1 MLLALLSGA
10 FRGQSAP
17 VSRVYFFIMDTQT
30 QRKGQ
35 LQEVGQKQRK
45 KPATRGQSIA
55 TEARIAPLPSS
66 DARINPDSL
75 DSFLSHHDADNRLQK
90 LKQQKIALP
99 IDTIV
104 APSTIPQCQLCQ
116 RVARA
121 LHSDS
126 HGNRFVKLGFWEEI
140 LCNKGCPTC
149 SRVAELFIIE
159 FPSDGSDPRSAEY
172 EFWLYNYS
180 STYPSLALESK
191 SRGREQFFSILP
203 LARGTS
209 KVVGVLMD
217 QCWIDFERVLQWIK
231 SCDTM
236 HAECHCN
243 ISASGASFSNQ
254 NMYLIS
260 VSRKCLVKAN
270 GAEKYVAL
278 SYVWGASFSQFRTTK
293 ANLTFLKSEGSL
305 GERRTQDRL
314 PGTIQRAMH
323 FTSLLDVDFLW
334 VDCLCIVQDDPIHA
348 ASQIDSMGSIY
359 SNSYLTLC
367 AADGGDAES
376 GLLGIRQ
383 CSSPRNVQQDIL
395 AFADGPMSSKW
406 VKDMDNKVSVYDAR
420 GWTFQERVLSRRTLS
435 FTGNGLEWRCREVYA
450 QEQNLEVTRFW
461 STFLSAHISRADT
474 LWPCLMKWDNLVSSY
489 LRCRLTYEEDILRA
503 FSGIH
508 ELLSSSM
515 LGGFFFGLPQQF
527 FDAALLWIPEKNL
540 TRREDRKSEIVKTAL
555 PSWSWAGWK
564 GARQSQIIAFG
575 LCHERSTRPNDY
587 RPRMREIYPCVTWF
601 KIDMDT
607 LEKVKIPNDYARFRS
622 DGLAGTIT
630 LPLGWS
636 SHRDEDGHPY
646 YYKYDNAPPGYTFWY
661 PIPTLRGIQQASD
674 RQWGPVLYAKTLRG
688 YFQMGSPLPQEEDRK
703 GDIFPIYSLH
713 TSEGTWAGVIYVH
726 HSPESASEQNQRC
739 ELVLISGGW
748 AVEDENND
756 HQSRWLPEW
765 NYEKRPRS
773 GDKYDF
779 YHVLWIE
786 WQDNIAYRKGLGR
799 VVQKVWDDLP
809 KDEIELFLG

>member
-1 MLLALLSGA
+1 
-10 FRGQSAP
+10 
-17 VSRVYFFIMDTQT
+17 MDTPT
-30 QRKGQ
+30 QRKRQ
-35 LQEVGQKQRK
+35 PQEVDEKEREKQ
-45 KPATRGQSIA
+45 ATRGQSIA
-55 TEARIAPLPSS
+55 TEVRTPTLPSS
-66 DARINPDSL
+66 DALINPDSI
-75 DSFLSHHDADNRLQK
+75 DSFLSHHDADNQLQN
-90 LKQQKIALP
+90 LKQQNIAST
-99 IDTIV
+99 IDTSSDRV
-104 APSTIPQCQLCQ
+104 AAPSTIPQCQLCQ
-116 RVARA
+116 GIARA
-121 LHSDS
+121 LHYDS
-126 HGNRFVKLGFWEEI
+126 QSSRFVKLGFWEEI
-140 LCNKGCPTC
+140 LRNKNCPTC

-159 FPSDGSDPRSAEY
+159 FQSHGSDPRSAEY
-172 EFWLYNYS
+172 EYWLYNFS
-180 STYPSLALESK
+180 SNRKNLALESK

-203 LARGTS
+203 LARGIS
-209 KVVGVLMD
+209 EVVGVVMD

-231 SCDTM
+231 SCDTT

-270 GAEKYVAL
+270 GGERYVAL
-278 SYVWGASFSQFRTTK
+278 SYVWGAGFSQFRTTK
-293 ANLTFLKSEGSL
+293 ANLTFLESEGSL
-305 GERRTQDRL
+305 CEGRTRDRL

-334 VDCLCIVQDDPIHA
+334 VDCLCIVQDDPILA
-348 ASQIDSMGSIY
+348 ASQINSMGSIY

-367 AADGGDAES
+367 AADGVDAGS

-383 CSSPRNVQQDIL
+383 CSPPRNVQQDIL

-406 VKDMDNKVSVYDAR
+406 VKDMDNKASVYDTR
-420 GWTFQERVLSRRTLS
+420 GWTFQEKVLSRRTLS

-450 QEQNLEVTRFW
+450 QEQNLEVTRLW
-461 STFLSAHISRADT
+461 STFLSAHIARADT

-489 LRCRLTYEEDILRA
+489 LRCKLTYEEDILRA
-503 FSGIH
+503 FAGIH

-527 FDAALLWIPEKNL
+527 FDAALLWVPEKNL
-540 TRREDRKSEIVKTAL
+540 TRREDVKSEIVKTAL

-564 GARQSQIIAFG
+564 GARQSQIIPFG

-587 RPRMREIYPCVTWF
+587 RPRIRDIYPCVTWF
-601 KIDMDT
+601 KIDKDT
-607 LEKVKIPNDYARFRS
+607 LEKVKIPNDYAGFRS

-630 LPLGWS
+630 LPPGWS
-636 SHRDEDGHPY
+636 AHRDEDGGHY

-661 PIPTLRGIQQASD
+661 PIPTLRGIQPTSA
-674 RQWGPVLYAKTLRG
+674 RQWSPILYTKTLRG
-688 YFQMGSPLPQEEDRK
+688 CLEMGSPLPQEDDRK
-703 GDIFPIYSLH
+703 GDTFPIHSLH

-726 HSPESASEQNQRC
+726 HSPESASEQLNQQC

-748 AVEDENND
+748 AVEDENYD

-786 WQDNIAYRKGLGR
+786 WRDDVAYRKGLGR
-799 VVQKVWDDLP
+799 VVQKVWDELP